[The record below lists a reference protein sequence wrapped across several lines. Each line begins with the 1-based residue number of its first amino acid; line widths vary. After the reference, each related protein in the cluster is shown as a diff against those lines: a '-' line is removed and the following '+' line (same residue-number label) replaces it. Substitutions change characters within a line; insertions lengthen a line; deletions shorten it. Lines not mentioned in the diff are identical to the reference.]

1 MYNKKYYGEKYI
13 WVFKRVL
20 HSPWYEHIQYRK
32 IAPSNMEQ
40 AKRGGWW
47 TYKGESSVREYIEK
61 YKDRWDN
68 PWLK

>member
-1 MYNKKYYGEKYI
+1 MYNKNSENYI

-47 TYKGESSVREYIEK
+47 TYK
-61 YKDRWDN
+61 D
-68 PWLK
+68 